1 MTAPKYFPLAYQ
13 AVKPFLAEETAR
25 KVSVYADTWREKL
38 LLDIEESE
46 LPSHWG
52 GLKVDPVDGDPRC
65 PSLVC
70 MGGQVPCSY
79 YTAPSRRLSIDYTM
93 NTIVVDKKT
102 FKTIEVNV
110 QVPGT
115 CLKWEF
121 KTEEND
127 IGFCLY
133 RQRNIE
139 ELHGP
144 HSGDDEDDVI
154 PFHRVNSH
162 LVPEDGMVVV
172 PKIGRYIFKFDNT
185 YSWYRNKR
193 VMYRI
198 EVLPPKKDK
207 GKKNVDEEDDD
218 EEEEASTPS
227 KPLATQNNTNAK
239 SQEGKQSNGGQGAD
253 DEKTRSNK
261 PEDEEELDLK

>member
-1 MTAPKYFPLAYQ
+1 MDL
-13 AVKPFLAEETAR
+13 
-25 KVSVYADTWREKL
+25 
-38 LLDIEESE
+38 
-46 LPSHWG
+46 
-52 GLKVDPVDGDPRC
+52 VDGDPRC

-79 YTAPSRRLSIDYTM
+79 YTAPSRRLSIDYSM

-110 QVPGT
+110 QEPGT

-139 ELHGP
+139 ELHGA

-154 PFHRVNSH
+154 PLHRVNSH

-172 PKIGRYIFKFDNT
+172 QKVGRYIFKFDNT
-185 YSWYRNKR
+185 YSWYRSKR

-198 EVLPPKKDK
+198 EVLPPKNDK
-207 GKKNVDEEDDD
+207 GKKNFDEEDDEEDD
-218 EEEEASTPS
+218 EEKEVSAPS
-227 KPLATQNNTNAK
+227 KPLAVQSNTNTK
-239 SQEGKQSNGGQGAD
+239 SQEGKQSNGGQEVE
-253 DEKTRSNK
+253 DEKTTKKK
-261 PEDEEELDLK
+261 PEDEEVDLK